1 MNPRALIPILAGG
14 AVAAVAPAAA
24 PARTVTI
31 GSDLSRPASVTH
43 SWGADTLF
51 WQRTLAAGGTGRLPV
66 GGQVLAIRLKGI
78 AHASPKPGAPDPD
91 NRVDFRALKEQSDG
105 RMRTDHSTNPF
116 FVPVGGDPDQIST
129 FRPSTF
135 CVSKGDALT
144 FANEGGFDRDFYPD
158 GVPFQVFG
166 RASDAVTDIFHRQAT
181 GPTGQNGYVFK
192 PDPALRGVE
201 LLMQVTIATGPDAV
215 WYCPGGT
222 KGLPPALGVR
232 GGVLRVDKR
241 HRAGLAVYC
250 HRLRPV
256 RRTRKSVLVPGG
268 ACRVSVSL
276 KSGDMKL
283 ARGSARIPGHTTAH
297 VPIRLTATARRRLRH
312 GGISAVASVRLKGG
326 GTYHSQ
332 VTLRR

>member
-1 MNPRALIPILAGG
+1 MNPRVLIPLLGAGALAL
-14 AVAAVAPAAA
+14 AAPAAA
-24 PARTVTI
+24 PARTVTV

-51 WQRTLAAGGTGRLPV
+51 WQRTLATGRAGRLPV
-66 GGQVLAIRLKGI
+66 GGQVLSIRLKGI
-78 AHASPKPGAPDPD
+78 AHASPKPGAPAPD
-91 NRVDFRALKEQSDG
+91 NEVDFRVLKEQSGG

-116 FVPVGGDPDQIST
+116 RVPVGGDPNQITT
-129 FRPSTF
+129 FRPSNF

-144 FANEGGFDRDFYPD
+144 FANEGGFDPDFYPD

-166 RASDAVTDIFHRQAT
+166 RASGAVTDIFHRQAT
-181 GPTGQNGYVFK
+181 GTTGQNGYVFK
-192 PDPALRGVE
+192 PDPALKGVE
-201 LLMQVTIATGPDAV
+201 LLMRVTIATGPDAV

-232 GGVLRVDKR
+232 GGTLRVDKR

-256 RRTRKSVLVPGG
+256 RRSGKSVLVPGG
-268 ACRVSVSL
+268 DCRVSVAV
-276 KSGDMKL
+276 KGAGIKL
-283 ARGSARIPGHTTAH
+283 ARGSAKIQGHTTGH
-297 VPIRLTATARRRLRH
+297 VPIRLTSGALRRLRH

-326 GTYHSQ
+326 GTYRSR